1 MTPTQM
7 IQSLSNPNQ
16 VVFFTFNTSKGN
28 WFSGHTVVL
37 DAYNSDSQKFGF
49 LNSGWKPQYQQAN
62 DLTWFSIN
70 QVEAYTKDPIG
81 LWEPNFTVITR
92 P

>member
-1 MTPTQM
+1 MTPTEM

-16 VVFFTFNTSKGN
+16 VVLFTFNTSKGN

-37 DAYNSDSQKFGF
+37 DAYNPQQGFGF
-49 LNSGWKPQYQQAN
+49 LSSGWKP
-62 DLTWFSIN
+62 LGTSSGSPTWFSVN

-92 P
+92 S